1 MKKILSFLLAFM
13 LLSGLTLSAFADDGD
28 GGEDS
33 GSSAA
38 NTSTG
43 GNQAVKAKVTGTP
56 SWDLVIPANQVIEY
70 LTEKTDIVHD
80 DCEINNPKHIP
91 PDSTINATLT
101 HTGKFTMDT
110 DANKTL
116 SFTMEAFGKEVAAAS
131 PVIVSQ
137 YWSDTNDNQCYNEI
151 NIVISRTNWENASDG
166 GNYTTQIT
174 YTSALAV
181 GELTDPAD
189 GLERP

>member
-91 PDSTINATLT
+91 PDSTIN
-101 HTGKFTMDT
+101 
-110 DANKTL
+110 KTL